1 MYPSVIFILCVILLT
16 NTVLVLKTT
25 PVAFNSISETETPTD
40 SFGISLFLYNYYQ
53 HTITIKPLPSTGS
66 NKPTRGTQ
74 RDMWELITLGPLGH
88 RVQISSK
95 SIYSAQNKKLIFNHQ
110 PSTKQLPSRSSTAVT
125 SPRFNWIIRRFSW
138 DVRLSRKPG
147 YSLPIW

>member
-40 SFGISLFLYNYYQ
+40 SFGISLFLYNYY
-53 HTITIKPLPSTGS
+53 H
-66 NKPTRGTQ
+66 
-74 RDMWELITLGPLGH
+74 ITLGPLGH

-95 SIYSAQNKKLIFNHQ
+95 SIYCAGNKKLIFNHQ